1 MATNKMTKKDYFK
14 MAIAETSNAELIAF
28 FNHEIE
34 LLERKN
40 SNSTHKETAT
50 QKANAD
56 LKSKILDV
64 MDEGTRYTITELGKL
79 IGIESNQK
87 VSALVRQLKMDNLV
101 IRTEEKG
108 KAYFTK
114 AQEDFKKSSQK
125 PLDKIAKMVYYKS
138 VKREVLPNF
147 LSLPLINQPTSTLL
161 RSFFNFNGWLMSGQT
176 SPTEKPLLPPS
187 GAFCFGLGARG
198 RGRPEFNYIT
208 VHAICQAKFSK
219 NF

>member
-40 SNSTHKETAT
+40 SNPTHKETAT

-79 IGIESNQK
+79 IGVESNQK

-114 AQEDFKKSSQK
+114 A
-125 PLDKIAKMVYYKS
+125 
-138 VKREVLPNF
+138 
-147 LSLPLINQPTSTLL
+147 
-161 RSFFNFNGWLMSGQT
+161 
-176 SPTEKPLLPPS
+176 
-187 GAFCFGLGARG
+187 
-198 RGRPEFNYIT
+198 
-208 VHAICQAKFSK
+208 
-219 NF
+219 

>member
-14 MAIAETSNAELIAF
+14 MAIAETSNSELIAF

-34 LLERKN
+34 LLEKKN
-40 SNSTHKETAT
+40 ASSTRKETAT

-56 LKSKILDV
+56 LKNQILEV
-64 MDEGTRYTITELGKL
+64 MASGTRYTITEIGKL

-114 AQEDFKKSSQK
+114 A
-125 PLDKIAKMVYYKS
+125 
-138 VKREVLPNF
+138 
-147 LSLPLINQPTSTLL
+147 
-161 RSFFNFNGWLMSGQT
+161 
-176 SPTEKPLLPPS
+176 
-187 GAFCFGLGARG
+187 
-198 RGRPEFNYIT
+198 
-208 VHAICQAKFSK
+208 
-219 NF
+219 

>member
-34 LLERKN
+34 LLEKKN
-40 SNSTHKETAT
+40 ASGTRKETAT

-56 LKSKILDV
+56 LKNQILEV
-64 MDEGTRYTITELGKL
+64 MASGTRYTISEICKL
-79 IGIESNQK
+79 VGIESNQK

-114 AQEDFKKSSQK
+114 A
-125 PLDKIAKMVYYKS
+125 
-138 VKREVLPNF
+138 
-147 LSLPLINQPTSTLL
+147 
-161 RSFFNFNGWLMSGQT
+161 
-176 SPTEKPLLPPS
+176 
-187 GAFCFGLGARG
+187 
-198 RGRPEFNYIT
+198 
-208 VHAICQAKFSK
+208 
-219 NF
+219 

>member
-1 MATNKMTKKDYFK
+1 MATNKMTKRDYFK
-14 MAIAETSNAELIAF
+14 MAIAETSNSELITF

-34 LLERKN
+34 LLDRKN

-64 MDEGTRYTITELGKL
+64 MVEDTRYTITEIGKL

-114 AQEDFKKSSQK
+114 A
-125 PLDKIAKMVYYKS
+125 
-138 VKREVLPNF
+138 
-147 LSLPLINQPTSTLL
+147 
-161 RSFFNFNGWLMSGQT
+161 
-176 SPTEKPLLPPS
+176 
-187 GAFCFGLGARG
+187 
-198 RGRPEFNYIT
+198 
-208 VHAICQAKFSK
+208 
-219 NF
+219 

>member
-1 MATNKMTKKDYFK
+1 MVTNKMTKKDYFK

-34 LLERKN
+34 LLDRKN
-40 SNSTHKETAT
+40 ATSTHKETAT

-56 LKSKILDV
+56 LKSKILDS
-64 MDEGTRYTITELGKL
+64 MAEDTRYTITEIGKL

-114 AQEDFKKSSQK
+114 A
-125 PLDKIAKMVYYKS
+125 
-138 VKREVLPNF
+138 
-147 LSLPLINQPTSTLL
+147 
-161 RSFFNFNGWLMSGQT
+161 
-176 SPTEKPLLPPS
+176 
-187 GAFCFGLGARG
+187 
-198 RGRPEFNYIT
+198 
-208 VHAICQAKFSK
+208 
-219 NF
+219 

>member
-1 MATNKMTKKDYFK
+1 MTTNKMTKKDYFK

-34 LLERKN
+34 LLDRKN
-40 SNSTHKETAT
+40 STSTHKETAT

-56 LKSKILDV
+56 LKSKILDA

-114 AQEDFKKSSQK
+114 A
-125 PLDKIAKMVYYKS
+125 
-138 VKREVLPNF
+138 
-147 LSLPLINQPTSTLL
+147 
-161 RSFFNFNGWLMSGQT
+161 
-176 SPTEKPLLPPS
+176 
-187 GAFCFGLGARG
+187 
-198 RGRPEFNYIT
+198 
-208 VHAICQAKFSK
+208 
-219 NF
+219 

>member
-40 SNSTHKETAT
+40 SPSTHKETAT

-114 AQEDFKKSSQK
+114 A
-125 PLDKIAKMVYYKS
+125 
-138 VKREVLPNF
+138 
-147 LSLPLINQPTSTLL
+147 
-161 RSFFNFNGWLMSGQT
+161 
-176 SPTEKPLLPPS
+176 
-187 GAFCFGLGARG
+187 
-198 RGRPEFNYIT
+198 
-208 VHAICQAKFSK
+208 
-219 NF
+219 